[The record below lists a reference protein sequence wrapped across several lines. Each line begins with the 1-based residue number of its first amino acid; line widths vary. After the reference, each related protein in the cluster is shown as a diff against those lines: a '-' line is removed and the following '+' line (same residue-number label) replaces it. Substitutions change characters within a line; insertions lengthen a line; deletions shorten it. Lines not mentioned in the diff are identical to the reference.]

1 MTKLHVDIG
10 MSVGALCEAAITLS
24 DNTAANLLLNTIG
37 GPAGVTAFARKLG
50 DGITRLDRSEPTLNE
65 ALPDDPRDT
74 STPLAMLTDLR
85 KLAIRDMLAPA
96 SRARLVGWLVANQ
109 TGDQRLRAGL
119 PKGWKIGDKTGS
131 GDHGTTNDLAI
142 AWPDERAPVLVS
154 VYLTGANGDDD
165 AGNATIA
172 AVGKH
177 VVDVVA

>member
-1 MTKLHVDIG
+1 VHVETGMTIT
-10 MSVGALCEAAITLS
+10 ALCDAAMTLS
-24 DNTAANLLLNTIG
+24 DNTAANLLLRSIG
-37 GPAGVTAFARKLG
+37 GPAGVTAFARSMG
-50 DGITRLDRSEPTLNE
+50 DSMTRLDRIEPTMSE
-65 ALPDDPRDT
+65 AVPGDARDT

-85 KLAIRDMLAPA
+85 SLAIGDALAPA
-96 SRARLVGWLVANQ
+96 SRPRLVGWLVANQ

-142 AWPDERAPVLVS
+142 AWPDGRAPVLVS

-165 AGNATIA
+165 ARNATIA

-177 VVDVVA
+177 VAAVIA